1 MVKLYSV
8 TGVDGSGKSTLMNR
22 IQAKEDNLS
31 IKGLKVPQY
40 YETQGTLFSKEVEIL
55 ERIGKFGD
63 SIKNPF
69 IKVNATYL
77 QFCLFGKVVQGLSQS
92 VDTVICER
100 FPILDGI
107 ALAKFYTPLLQKGCD
122 PQIIKK
128 EIINEFSPEELELV
142 VNIIPGKDLYSIHRY
157 IVEICEKSF
166 GELFARLE
174 QDFETKLPQKLVQLK
189 ASQEL
194 LASRIEDSTGVKE
207 AHEKVPVLMMMQES
221 LVNDATNLAS
231 EVENFSFY
239 QVQVDG
245 KCEEEVEQEV
255 LKLLDII

>member
-22 IQAKEDNLS
+22 IQNKEDRLG

-40 YETQGTLFSKEVEIL
+40 YETQGVPYAREVEIL
-55 ERIGKFGD
+55 ERIGKLGD
-63 SIKNPF
+63 RIKNPF

-77 QFCLFGKVVQGLSQS
+77 QFCLFGKVVEELSKNI
-92 VDTVICER
+92 DTVVCER

-122 PQIIKK
+122 SKLIQK
-128 EIINEFSPEELELV
+128 EVTSEFSPEDLELV

-157 IVEICEKSF
+157 IVEICEKPF
-166 GELFARLE
+166 GELFYTLE

-189 ASQEL
+189 ASKEL
-194 LASRIEDSTGVKE
+194 LTFRMQNSTDVKE
-207 AHEKVPVLMMMQES
+207 AHEKVPVLMMMQDS
-221 LVNDATNLAS
+221 LANDATNLAK

-239 QVQVDG
+239 QVKVDG
-245 KCEEEVEQEV
+245 KSEDEVEQEV
-255 LKLLDII
+255 LKVLDIT